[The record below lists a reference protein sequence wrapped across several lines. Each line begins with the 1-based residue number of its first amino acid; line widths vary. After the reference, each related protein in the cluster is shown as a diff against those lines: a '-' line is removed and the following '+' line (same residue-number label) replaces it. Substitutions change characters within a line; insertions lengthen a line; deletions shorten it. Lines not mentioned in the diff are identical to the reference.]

1 MRRLF
6 ARLAL
11 TAAVCCAFAAA
22 WPAPHATAAAAV
34 QSAYWWRAQAAPTEL
49 PVAPQGV
56 PAGGLY
62 VASDPTGPEAVAALR
77 TTVPAGVA
85 PVTLSLVAVSSTGT
99 GTALEACATSGW
111 TATSGAGQWADRPTS
126 TCTPAVRGVQS
137 ADGVTWFFPVTSLVR
152 GTTLDVLVQPAGS
165 GVFSDSFARP
175 SADNITFP
183 APPVAAAAQPPAA
196 APEPAAVASNSQAAP
211 SAPAITVPTQAAAAV
226 PAVSAPAPQLAP
238 TFAAPAA
245 TAANRSEPIDPRRA
259 VFAVAAVLLVAGA
272 WLLRTRGALTA
283 AAGHPLAEPLRL
295 RGQLAEHSLAG
306 DPS

>member
-11 TAAVCCAFAAA
+11 TAAVCCAAAAA
-22 WPAPHATAAAAV
+22 WPAPPATAAAAV
-34 QSAYWWRAQAAPTEL
+34 QSAYWWRAQAAPTPL

-99 GTALEACATSGW
+99 GIVLEACATSGW
-111 TATSGAGQWADRPTS
+111 STTSGAGQWADRPTS
-126 TCTPAVRGVQS
+126 TCTPAIKGVQS

-152 GTTLDVLVQPAGS
+152 GTTLDVLIQPAAA

-175 SADNITFP
+175 SRDNITFP
-183 APPVAAAAQPPAA
+183 APPVAAEANPAA
-196 APEPAAVASNSQAAP
+196 AAPGPAAVGSRSQATPIAP
-211 SAPAITVPTQAAAAV
+211 SITVPAQAAAV
-226 PAVSAPAPQLAP
+226 PAVSPPAPQLAP
-238 TFAAPAA
+238 TIAASAA
-245 TAANRSEPIDPRRA
+245 MAADRSAPIDPRRA
-259 VFAVAAVLLVAGA
+259 VFAIAAVLLVAGA